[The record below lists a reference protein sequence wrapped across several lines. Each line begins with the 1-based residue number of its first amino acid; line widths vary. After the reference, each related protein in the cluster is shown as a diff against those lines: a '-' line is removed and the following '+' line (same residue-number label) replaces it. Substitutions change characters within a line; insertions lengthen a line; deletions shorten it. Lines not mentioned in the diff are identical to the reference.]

1 MLLVFFTLLV
11 MFLIRIYFI
20 MPSREKEQKSKTPTV
35 LCVLGSGG
43 QFYFIFLK
51 KNSTTEMISLLE
63 EMMKE
68 KPRNY
73 IFMTTEERSK
83 NYATLKLNLKEHPF
97 LFIPRSR
104 NVHQSYFTSIF
115 STLHSFMYT
124 LWYLPPCDLLLCN
137 GPGVCIPVVFSVYF
151 YKFFLNWKTKIL
163 FIESI
168 ARVENLSLTGK
179 ILYYLNLT
187 DTFLVQWEFLLKF
200 KNVKYVGRLL

>member
-1 MLLVFFTLLV
+1 
-11 MFLIRIYFI
+11 
-20 MPSREKEQKSKTPTV
+20 
-35 LCVLGSGG
+35 
-43 QFYFIFLK
+43 
-51 KNSTTEMISLLE
+51 MINLLE

-83 NYATLKLNLKEHPF
+83 NSAMLKLNLNEKEFPF

-115 STLHSFMYT
+115 STLYSFLKT
-124 LWYLPPCDLLLCN
+124 LWNLPHCDLLLCN

-187 DTFLVQWEFLLKF
+187 DTFLVQWESLLKF
-200 KNVKYVGRLL
+200 KNVKYLGRLL